1 MCSEQ
6 YHCDRCFVS
15 SHNTKTRTVLQESE
29 AIEIFLLRP
38 LSSELHETPCSE
50 LVGKRY
56 GVSSKTIRD
65 IWVGRTWYRTTH
77 HLDPTRIDSTERLA
91 RHPGRPKGSKDSR
104 PRVCKVRNG
113 APRDNSRASQISM
126 QPDTINVRMI
136 RQAMPDLCVK
146 PVVQTSNSV
155 FPDIVSMAKKAA
167 SVHGPDT
174 LHPFESA
181 TSQAVERLNVEEQA
195 SFFDPFHDDW
205 QHW

>member
-1 MCSEQ
+1 
-6 YHCDRCFVS
+6 
-15 SHNTKTRTVLQESE
+15 
-29 AIEIFLLRP
+29 
-38 LSSELHETPCSE
+38 
-50 LVGKRY
+50 
-56 GVSSKTIRD
+56 
-65 IWVGRTWYRTTH
+65 
-77 HLDPTRIDSTERLA
+77 
-91 RHPGRPKGSKDSR
+91 
-104 PRVCKVRNG
+104 
-113 APRDNSRASQISM
+113 M
-126 QPDTINVRMI
+126 QPDTIHVRMI

>member
-1 MCSEQ
+1 MLRLLPQ
-6 YHCDRCFVS
+6 Y
-15 SHNTKTRTVLQESE
+15 KTRTVLQESE

-77 HLDPTRIDSTERLA
+77 HLDPTRMDSTERLA

-104 PRVCKVRNG
+104 PRISKAQKEHG
-113 APRDNSRASQISM
+113 ARRFTACASKKSK
-126 QPDTINVRMI
+126 QPDTINVMMI

-146 PVVQTSNSV
+146 PVVQTSETA
-155 FPDIVSMAKKAA
+155 FPDTPNAA
-167 SVHGPDT
+167 SVNGPYSSDA
-174 LHPFESA
+174 FESA
-181 TSQAVERLNVEEQA
+181 TSQAVERLNVKVQA
-195 SFFDPFHDDW
+195 SFVDPFHDDW